1 MSMEFEADTV
11 KFSGVVYEDE
21 VASLRDYLQETAPA
35 LVTFDFRECADIHL
49 APLQVV
55 LAYIKQY
62 GGDYRFGDTVK
73 VYQKVCEG
81 FERGEEHCV

>member
-21 VASLRDYLQETAPA
+21 VASLRDYLQEIAPA
-35 LVTFDFRECADIHL
+35 PVTFDFHECADIHL

-55 LAYIKQY
+55 LAYIKQC
-62 GGDYRFGDTVK
+62 GGDYRFGNTVK